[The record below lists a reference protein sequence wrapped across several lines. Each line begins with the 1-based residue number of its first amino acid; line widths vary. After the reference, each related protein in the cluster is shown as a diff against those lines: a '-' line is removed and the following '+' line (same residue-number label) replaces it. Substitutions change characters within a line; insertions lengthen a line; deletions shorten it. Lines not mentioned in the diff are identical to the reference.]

1 MTIYFYFVI
10 YNKNMCVI
18 KNSIQCFY
26 DALCI
31 KYPCL
36 NITSYRTE
44 VRIRTQLFPK
54 PKVEDMEIW

>member
-1 MTIYFYFVI
+1 
-10 YNKNMCVI
+10 MCVI

-44 VRIRTQLFPK
+44 VRIRTQLLPK
-54 PKVEDMEIW
+54 SKVEDMEIW